1 MTLPVWQQIR
11 DELSAEIAEGR
22 YGAGDR
28 LPTEAQ
34 LATRFGVNRHTV
46 RRALKAMADQG
57 LVHARRGAGVFVTG
71 VQLSYRLG
79 RNTRFTQNMA
89 EAGHTG
95 SRDILR
101 AETLPASADEAKAL
115 GLKKGAHVHVLELIA
130 SADGA
135 PIAFAKTV
143 LPAGPLPGFIA
154 FHREVNSITK
164 ALEACG
170 IDDYRR
176 QYTRLIATH
185 ATGAM
190 ARHLRLSE
198 GAPVLRATSVNV
210 LEDQTPIEYG
220 RSWFATDRVE
230 LVVDDKSFR

>member
-1 MTLPVWQQIR
+1 MSLPVWQQIR
-11 DELSAEIAEGR
+11 DDLAGDIAQKR
-22 YGAGDR
+22 YTTGDR
-28 LPTEAQ
+28 LPTEAD

-46 RRALKAMADQG
+46 RRALKDLADQG

-71 VQLSYRLG
+71 VQMSYRLG
-79 RNTRFTQNMA
+79 RHTRFTQNLA

-95 SRDILR
+95 GRTILR
-101 AETLPASADEAKAL
+101 AETLPASTEEAKAL
-115 GLKKGAHVHVLELIA
+115 GLPRKALVHLLETVA

-135 PIAFAKTV
+135 PIIYGVSV
-143 LPAGPLPGFIA
+143 LPAARLDGFLEA
-154 FHREVNSITK
+154 HRDALSITK
-164 ALEACG
+164 ALEQCG

-176 QYTRLIATH
+176 QSTRLIATT
-185 ATGAM
+185 ATGAL
-190 ARHLRLSE
+190 ARHLRLPE

-230 LVVDDKSFR
+230 LVVDDQSFR